1 MIDDTHRGI
10 PKARWAR
17 IIPATVL
24 IYIVA
29 YMDRMNISF
38 AIAGG
43 MNKDLHL
50 SMAGAGLAAG
60 MFFIGY
66 MLLQV
71 PAGHIAEHG
80 SAKKFI
86 FWAIL
91 AWGTVSLLTGLV
103 RNAHE
108 LMIMRFLLGVAEGGV
123 YPALLVLVGKWF
135 PSKEIGRANALFL
148 MSLPLS
154 TVLTNPI
161 SGWIVS
167 KYEWRWLFF
176 LEGGISLL
184 LILVWVPMISDK
196 PSDAKWIS
204 VEEREYLE
212 GTLEAER
219 LAHQRAFQAA
229 GNAKWSYKQLL
240 SDKNLWLMVL
250 LIICYTTGQY
260 GYTLWLPT
268 LLSNLTKMSLGNVGW
283 LTSLPFVAAL
293 AGLYMFGFMS
303 DKHGNRRLWTAL
315 SLVGFAAA
323 LFLATVSS
331 RSVWISY
338 GFLVL
343 TGVFLKAMQSPF
355 WAMPAMLFPPGICG
369 GARGVINAVG
379 NLGGFIGPAL
389 VGWSVTASGRMEYGN
404 YALVLSLLLGAYITF
419 MLPKATTGQ
428 GGTLLLPDSKALNRQ
443 SAGTKAS

>member
-1 MIDDTHRGI
+1 MTADSHEGI
-10 PKARWAR
+10 PKARWVR
-17 IIPATVL
+17 IIPATIL

-43 MNKDLHL
+43 MNKELHL

-71 PAGHIAEHG
+71 PAGHIAEHF
-80 SAKKFI
+80 SAKVYI

-91 AWGTVSLLTGLV
+91 AWGLVSFLTGLV
-103 RNAHE
+103 RNAPE
-108 LMIMRFLLGVAEGGV
+108 LMVMRFLLGVAEGGV

-135 PSKEIGRANALFL
+135 PAKEIGRANALFL

-154 TVLTNPI
+154 TILTNPV

-167 KYEWRWLFF
+167 RYEWRWLFF

-196 PSDAKWIS
+196 PSEAKWIS
-204 VEEREYLE
+204 REEREYLE
-212 GTLEAER
+212 GTLGAER
-219 LAHQRAFQAA
+219 LERERAFQAA
-229 GNAKWSYKQLL
+229 GRVHGSYKQLL

-250 LIICYTTGQY
+250 IIICYTTGQY

-268 LLSNLTKMSLGNVGW
+268 LLANLTKMSLGKVGW

-293 AGLYMFGFMS
+293 GGLYLFGFLS
-303 DKHGNRRLWTAL
+303 DRDGNRRLWTAL
-315 SLVGFAAA
+315 SLAGFAVALLAA
-323 LFLATVSS
+323 TMSS
-331 RSVWISY
+331 RWVWVSY
-338 GFLVL
+338 GFLVF
-343 TGVFLKAMQSPF
+343 TGLFLKCMQSPF
-355 WAMPAMLFPPGICG
+355 WAMPSLLFPPGICG

-379 NLGGFIGPAL
+379 NLGGFIGPIL
-389 VGWSVTASGRMEYGN
+389 VGRSVTYSGRMEYGN
-404 YALVLSLLLGAYITF
+404 YALVLALVV
-419 MLPKATTGQ
+419 
-428 GGTLLLPDSKALNRQ
+428 GTLLTFLLPKVTTGRSQDPALPQFVTALDAKADSKT
-443 SAGTKAS
+443 S